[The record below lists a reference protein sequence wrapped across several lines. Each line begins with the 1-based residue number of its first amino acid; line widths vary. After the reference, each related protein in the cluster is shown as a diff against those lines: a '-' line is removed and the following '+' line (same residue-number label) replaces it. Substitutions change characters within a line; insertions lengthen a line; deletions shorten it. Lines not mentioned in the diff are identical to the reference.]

1 METSAAWQRH
11 ETELRSVGVSA
22 VVCVVPDILPVQS
35 VLSGVLRTDSSHMHN
50 VVGTLSWPWMSVGRL
65 RDTALVRC
73 DLCVY
78 GGGVL
83 AAVCGAS
90 DVWCTGL

>member
-1 METSAAWQRH
+1 M
-11 ETELRSVGVSA
+11 
-22 VVCVVPDILPVQS
+22 
-35 VLSGVLRTDSSHMHN
+35 SS
-50 VVGTLSWPWMSVGRL
+50 SVGRL

-73 DLCVY
+73 DLCVN

-90 DVWCTGL
+90 DVWCTGLSCCCCLFGCGVVGLLVVSIVPLFLSSSFVAFSM